1 MPVPTDPTDEYLMS
15 AYASGDADAF
25 DILYGRHRNGVYR
38 YLLRQ
43 CGGPEVA
50 EELFQDVW
58 MRVIGMRRRYRP
70 TGSFRSWLYGIAH
83 NRLVDHYRQQ
93 ERSRLVSGD
102 GPEDPDPRPAMD
114 HQAFMADC
122 LKRLMALLDKLSP
135 PQLQAF
141 LLRQEGG
148 LGLEDMARV
157 MGVGAETA
165 KSRLRHAMS
174 RLRGGLEDCL

>member
-1 MPVPTDPTDEYLMS
+1 MS
-15 AYASGDADAF
+15 AYARGDAGAF
-25 DILYGRHRNGVYR
+25 DVLYGRHREGVYR
-38 YLLRQ
+38 YLRRQ
-43 CGGPEVA
+43 CGGSQVA
-50 EELFQDVW
+50 EELFQEVW
-58 MRVIGMRRRYRP
+58 MRVIGTRRRYRP

-83 NRLVDHYRQQ
+83 NRLVDHYRRQD
-93 ERSRLVSGD
+93 RSRLVADD
-102 GPEDPDPRPAMD
+102 GPEMPDPSPGMD

-122 LKRLMALLDKLSP
+122 VGRLMVLLEGLSP